1 MPVVV
6 QSLEETLLN
15 VADVEQQKKL
25 CESSKLLGDK
35 VRTIRSA
42 LKRPAGVGIG

>member
-15 VADVEQQKKL
+15 MADVEQQKKL
-25 CESSKLLGDK
+25 CESAKLLGDK